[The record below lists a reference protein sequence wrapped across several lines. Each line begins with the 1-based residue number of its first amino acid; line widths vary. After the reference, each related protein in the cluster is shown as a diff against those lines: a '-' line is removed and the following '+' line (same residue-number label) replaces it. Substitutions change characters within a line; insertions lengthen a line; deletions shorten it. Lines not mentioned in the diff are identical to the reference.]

1 MSMYDKGYSIGRFRC
16 DEMLVHNLWKKILF
30 VIHFVLKCY
39 QLRKCFLKYSPKY
52 DVGNGRGSN
61 RAATCKA
68 SVQNSSS
75 NNFLRLC

>member
-1 MSMYDKGYSIGRFRC
+1 MYDKGYSIGRFRC
-16 DEMLVHNLWKKILF
+16 DEMLIHNLWEKILF

-52 DVGNGRGSN
+52 DVGNERG
-61 RAATCKA
+61 CKA
-68 SVQNSSS
+68 SLQNSSS